1 METILLLDK
10 GNFTIFAE
18 IKLVNNTF
26 ESIPINSNNSY
37 MEIIELIK
45 DLVQLNNLLKPSDD
59 YVIMKLDTGKVVIFR
74 QNPNNNL
81 AVIMICV
88 KKSYKKQSLTILSAI
103 ILNTVSFNEMTNQV
117 SFKTKDFCLQG
128 IEELTTK
135 FIDYLR
141 GNKLFPKFIYFNYN
155 PSASSSINYKKS
167 KLESTSVIL
176 YNNNNNG
183 NNINSKDYEKNQEQK
198 DTLLQKSTIKEKE
211 LNIELD
217 KKPNHPTKKKIFVK
231 KYNNIKLDQLKKKT
245 FPKSLNDSFF
255 VEKYFLTKNSMIHM
269 LFNNVFIESP
279 NEGNSLKDNLNYPIN
294 QENDHILLFLLDLY
308 DKAQQM
314 LGVNKGATTEYLD
327 IVNYIELNLVKPEIL
342 LTKNK
347 LAFIKYKSLF
357 IAIHIEIYEDK
368 NYWNT
373 INSNTNFYKEIES
386 LFSILYTEN
395 YKGQIEEQ

>member
-10 GNFTIFAE
+10 GTFQIFSE

-26 ESIPINSNNSY
+26 ESIPVTSNNSY
-37 MEIIELIK
+37 IEIIELIK

-59 YVIMKLDTGKVVIFR
+59 YVIMKLDTGKVVIYR

-155 PSASSSINYKKS
+155 PSAASSIIYKKT

-176 YNNNNNG
+176 YNNNG
-183 NNINSKDYEKNQEQK
+183 NNINSKDYDKNQEQK
-198 DTLLQKSTIKEKE
+198 DTLLQKSI
-211 LNIELD
+211 
-217 KKPNHPTKKKIFVK
+217 KKI
-231 KYNNIKLDQLKKKT
+231 
-245 FPKSLNDSFF
+245 
-255 VEKYFLTKNSMIHM
+255 
-269 LFNNVFIESP
+269 
-279 NEGNSLKDNLNYPIN
+279 
-294 QENDHILLFLLDLY
+294 
-308 DKAQQM
+308 
-314 LGVNKGATTEYLD
+314 
-327 IVNYIELNLVKPEIL
+327 
-342 LTKNK
+342 
-347 LAFIKYKSLF
+347 
-357 IAIHIEIYEDK
+357 
-368 NYWNT
+368 
-373 INSNTNFYKEIES
+373 
-386 LFSILYTEN
+386 
-395 YKGQIEEQ
+395 